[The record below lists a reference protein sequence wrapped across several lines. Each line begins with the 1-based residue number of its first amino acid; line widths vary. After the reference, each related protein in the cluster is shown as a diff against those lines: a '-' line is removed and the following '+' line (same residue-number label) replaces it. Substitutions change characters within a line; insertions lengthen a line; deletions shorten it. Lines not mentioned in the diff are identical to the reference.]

1 MPTAARE
8 FPDPAW
14 VCTPCAPLCP
24 SFRLRRSSSSVC
36 GICGAAFTSNS
47 KDAELRVRAMA
58 SAMRHRGPDEEGF
71 LVGDPR
77 APGLALGMRR
87 LSIIDLGGGQQP
99 VWNESRDVAVI
110 YNGELYNYREL
121 RERLKLLGHR
131 FLTQSDTEILVHA
144 WEEWGE
150 ECLSELRG
158 MFAFALLDLRG
169 RFATAPLLFLAR
181 DPLGIKPLYYTQTA
195 EGFAFASEVRA
206 LLASGVVPKQI
217 SQDALTSYLLFGS
230 ASEPVS
236 LVEGVFSLPPG
247 HRMLLYVPERRRVP
261 RARPWWDGQTNSA
274 ARDLRKPK
282 DLDSA
287 AKRLRPLL
295 EDAVRA
301 HLIADVPVGLFL
313 SGGLDSGAIAAL
325 AARSEAG
332 IRSFTLS
339 FPGTSYDEA
348 PLARK
353 VAERC
358 GTKHTEVPLDGSAIV
373 GRIDEAVA
381 GLDQPTMDGINTY
394 FVSWAA
400 REVGLKVALSGL
412 GGDELFAGYASF
424 LNTALLQ
431 RLTRTAWFVPRPLRR
446 AVAPLIARLLE
457 TRLSRDAANKTV
469 SAWTN
474 PDTLPHPYFYARTL
488 FPPGQL
494 ERLIEPRFRPST
506 VGADGVT
513 LEPTWLGWLNRTAS
527 EAGKLEPVAS
537 TAWMEMRCYMAST
550 LLRDTDSVSMAR
562 SLEVR
567 VPLLDTPLVE
577 FVSSLPDAARH
588 RAGAQKALLVES
600 LAGLLP
606 EEILGQRKRTFT
618 LPWEEW
624 LRGPLRP
631 RLEASFAGIAPSL
644 APYLR
649 TEGVRG
655 VWAAFLEGRTSW
667 SRPWALY
674 VLNEWCRHH
683 LAA

>member
-1 MPTAARE
+1 MAA
-8 FPDPAW
+8 
-14 VCTPCAPLCP
+14 
-24 SFRLRRSSSSVC
+24 
-36 GICGAAFTSNS
+36 
-47 KDAELRVRAMA
+47 
-58 SAMRHRGPDEEGF
+58 AMRHRGPDEEGF
-71 LVGDPR
+71 LIGDAR

-87 LSIIDLGGGQQP
+87 LSIIDLAGGQQP
-99 VWNESRDVAVI
+99 IWNETRDVAVI
-110 YNGELYNYREL
+110 YNGEMYNYREL
-121 RERLKLLGHR
+121 RERLTLLGHR
-131 FLTQSDTEILVHA
+131 FATNSDTEILVHA

-150 ECLSELRG
+150 ECLTELRG

-181 DPLGIKPLYYTQTA
+181 DPLGIKPLYYVQTA
-195 EGFAFASEVRA
+195 EGFAFASEARA
-206 LLASGVVPKQI
+206 LLASGIVPKQI

-261 RARPWWDGQTNSA
+261 RARPWWDPQTSPSG
-274 ARDLRKPK
+274 RETRKPK

-287 AKRLRPLL
+287 AKKLRPLL

-301 HLIADVPVGLFL
+301 HLIADVPIGLFL
-313 SGGLDSGAIAAL
+313 SSGLDSGAIAAL
-325 AARSEAG
+325 AARAQAG

-348 PLARK
+348 SLARK

-358 GTKHTEVPLDGSAIV
+358 GTKHTEVPLDGVAMLARV
-373 GRIDEAVA
+373 DEAVA
-381 GLDQPTMDGINTY
+381 SLDQPSMDGINTY

-424 LNTALLQ
+424 GNTALLQ
-431 RLTRTAWFVPRPLRR
+431 RLTRLAWFVPRPLRR
-446 AVAPLIARLLE
+446 AVAPLLASAFGS
-457 TRLSRDAANKTV
+457 RLSRDAASKAV
-469 SAWTN
+469 AAWTD
-474 PDTLPHPYFYARTL
+474 PDTLPHSYFYARAL

-494 ERLIEPRFRPST
+494 ERLTEPRFRPST

-513 LEPTWLGWLNRTAS
+513 LEPTWLGWLDRAAS
-527 EAGKLEPVAS
+527 EARKLEPVAATS
-537 TAWMEMRCYMAST
+537 WMEMRCYMAST

-577 FVSSLPDAARH
+577 FVSSLPDVARH
-588 RAGAQKALLVES
+588 RPGTQKALLVGA
-600 LAGLLP
+600 LDGLLP
-606 EEILGQRKRTFT
+606 EEILVQQKRTFT

-631 RLEASFAGIAPSL
+631 RLETSFGNIASVLSPH
-644 APYLR
+644 LR
-649 TEGVRG
+649 AEGVRA
-655 VWAAFLEGRTSW
+655 VWAGFLEGKTSW